1 MFRNVMFVWQSMPIF
16 NFTGYI
22 LTESFRKPDNW
33 RRIYNQT
40 SSTFFTS
47 NMCLKRVEKKQ
58 LLGRHNNYI
67 CRITVCLI
75 TFKKCRSSHWICS
88 IKKQLLENVQIQI
101 HRKTPMLESL
111 FNSKYREVFRSTYFE
126 EHLRTATPENV
137 FMKLTKKRL
146 FISNFYIY
154 IKETSENICFYFMK
168 ETSENACF
176 YFMIGFRWSL
186 YYMKRN

>member
-16 NFTGYI
+16 SFTGYI

-75 TFKKCRSSHWICS
+75 TFKKYRSSHWICS
-88 IKKQLLENVQIQI
+88 IKKQLLENKQIQI

-111 FNSKYREVFRSTYFE
+111 FNSKYKSLEAPILKNICERLLLKMCSW
-126 EHLRTATPENV
+126 NWQ
-137 FMKLTKKRL
+137 KKDCSSAIFIFIL
-146 FISNFYIY
+146 KKQVKIFVFISWLVFVGVCIMWNGIRVKYINLQ
-154 IKETSENICFYFMK
+154 NIY
-168 ETSENACF
+168 
-176 YFMIGFRWSL
+176 
-186 YYMKRN
+186 